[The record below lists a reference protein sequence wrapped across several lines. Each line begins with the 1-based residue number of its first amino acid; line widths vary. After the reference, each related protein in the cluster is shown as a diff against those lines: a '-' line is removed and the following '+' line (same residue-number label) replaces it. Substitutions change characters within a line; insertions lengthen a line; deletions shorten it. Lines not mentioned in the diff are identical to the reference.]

1 MDAVKSAR
9 ARLGR
14 YPALLGECAPQA
26 REYGKCVGLVLGE
39 VRHGQCSEQFHLFMA
54 CVRTAAAKRGTRL

>member
-1 MDAVKSAR
+1 MEAVKSAR

-26 REYGKCVGLVLGE
+26 AEYGKCVGLALGE
-39 VRHGQCSEQFHLFMA
+39 VRQGQCNEQFQVFMA